1 MASQSLSHSLPWPY
15 VFNTAEK
22 PIVLKIQPTNPARL
36 PPTGNPHLILF
47 TLALLVFAVA
57 SQVMIVAPILTRIS
71 EQLGVETAVL
81 GTLITAYALAVGVFA
96 LISGPIS
103 DRIGRRKVLL
113 AGAGLMTMAL
123 ALHGLALNFT
133 LLLVFRTLAGAAGGI
148 LSGAAVAY
156 VGDYFPRD
164 RRGWANGWIM
174 SDMAAGQIAGI
185 PAGTLLAGYAGFQ
198 TPFLAFA
205 VLMGLALILVWWA
218 VPQPDV
224 PRAPDKLT
232 LRTAFDSYRTLLRR
246 REVVAAAVAFFVMFG
261 SIALYILY
269 LPTWLEHTLGFGSV
283 AIASLYFVGGSAN
296 VIAGPQAG
304 KLSDRLGRKKVI
316 IWTSF
321 GIAFMMFITPLS
333 PAASWL
339 IYGVFFLMMAF
350 FASRASPFQAL
361 MTELVSSEQRGS
373 LMSLTLAIGQGG
385 FGLGSAVAGF
395 LYMQVGFAI
404 STILAAF
411 TTLVMAA
418 VVWFFLPETK
428 AQTSG
433 VASDPLDTSMP
444 KRVQSALCGP
454 CPEAGHMIR
463 VIQHQCDQG
472 KVHPIAPGN
481 GSTETQ

>member
-1 MASQSLSHSLPWPY
+1 MSEADLRRADLTGPHHVLIGLVINGRINTFGRSGETAFSPMSAMALR
-15 VFNTAEK
+15 FNTAEK
-22 PIVLKIQPTNPARL
+22 PIVLKIQPTKPARL

-47 TLALLVFAVA
+47 TLALLVFGVA

-71 EQLGVETAVL
+71 EQLGVGTAVL
-81 GTLITAYALAVGVFA
+81 GTLITAYALTVGVFA

-113 AGAGLMTMAL
+113 AGAGLMTIAL
-123 ALHGLALNFT
+123 ALHGLALNFR

-148 LSGAAVAY
+148 LSG
-156 VGDYFPRD
+156 
-164 RRGWANGWIM
+164 
-174 SDMAAGQIAGI
+174 
-185 PAGTLLAGYAGFQ
+185 
-198 TPFLAFA
+198 
-205 VLMGLALILVWWA
+205 
-218 VPQPDV
+218 
-224 PRAPDKLT
+224 
-232 LRTAFDSYRTLLRR
+232 
-246 REVVAAAVAFFVMFG
+246 AAVAFFVMFG

-283 AIASLYFVGGSAN
+283 AMASLYFVGGSAN
-296 VIAGPQAG
+296 VIAGPRAG

-321 GIAFMMFITPLS
+321 GIAFMMFITPFS

-385 FGLGSAVAGF
+385 FGIGSAVAGF
-395 LYMQVGFAI
+395 LYLQVGFAS

-411 TTLVMAA
+411 ATLMMAA

-428 AQTSG
+428 AQASG
-433 VASDPLDTSMP
+433 VASDPPEPPMP

-463 VIQHQCDQG
+463 VIQHQCDQRN
-472 KVHPIAPGN
+472 VHPIAPGN
-481 GSTETQ
+481 GSTETR